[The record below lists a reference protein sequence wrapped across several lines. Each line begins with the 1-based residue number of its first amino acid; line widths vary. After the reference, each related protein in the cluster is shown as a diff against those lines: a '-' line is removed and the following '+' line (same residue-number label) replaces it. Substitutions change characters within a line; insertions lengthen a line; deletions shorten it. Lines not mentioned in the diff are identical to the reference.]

1 MRGYGERRD
10 ESWFPRFDGPPLA
23 EMAVQPLRAVVIAN
37 GDPRDPNLWSGTPSH
52 MLAALEKR
60 FDVALVVQRPWPLW
74 YRPLGRALKLLSG
87 LAFEYSWSRWYSALA
102 ARAVIGRMRATRPDV
117 VFAVALTDMAY
128 LFVDGLPVVYVTD
141 ATIPDLIASY
151 EMFQRLSP
159 AAQRNAIAAERHAF
173 ERSFLIQLPSRW
185 AHRSAVEK
193 QGAPEDRIAEIAWGA
208 NIAPEHRS
216 ARTIGRG
223 PVRLLFVGT
232 DWERKGGAI
241 ALETIEE
248 LNRRGI
254 EARLDVVGRSAPAG
268 ETLPNVTFHGF
279 IDKRTAAGRAH
290 LEALYDGAN
299 FLLLPSLGEAYG
311 IVFAEAAHHGLPSL
325 AYAIGGVTSV
335 VLNGKTGILLPAG
348 ARGGDF
354 AEEVERLLDAPEV
367 YARMSQDALDDA
379 KTRLSWDVWADKVE
393 AAIRSRLKPND

>member
-1 MRGYGERRD
+1 
-10 ESWFPRFDGPPLA
+10 
-23 EMAVQPLRAVVIAN
+23 MAAPPLRAAVIAN

-60 FDVALVVQRPWPLW
+60 FDVALVVQRPWPFW

-102 ARAVIGRMRATRPDV
+102 ARSAIRRMRAARPDV

-128 LFVDGLPVVYVTD
+128 LFVDRLPVVYVTD

-151 EMFQRLSP
+151 EMFQRISLT
-159 AAQRNAIAAERHAF
+159 AQRKAIAAERHAF
-173 ERSFLIQLPSRW
+173 KRSFLIQLPSRW
-185 AHRSAVEK
+185 ARRSAVEK

-208 NIAPEHRS
+208 NITLEHRS
-216 ARTIGRG
+216 ARAIGRG

-254 EARLDVVGRSAPAG
+254 DARLDVVGRSAAAG
-268 ETLPNVTFHGF
+268 NALPNVIFHGF

-290 LEALYDGAN
+290 LEGLYAGAT
-299 FLLLPSLGEAYG
+299 FLLLPSLAEAYG

-335 VLNGKTGILLPAG
+335 VLDGKTGVLLPAG

-354 AEEVERLLDAPEV
+354 ADEVERLLNAPEV
-367 YARMSQDALDDA
+367 YAQMSQDALDDA
-379 KTRLSWDVWADKVE
+379 KARLNWDVWAEKVE
-393 AAIRSRLKPND
+393 AAVRSRLSR